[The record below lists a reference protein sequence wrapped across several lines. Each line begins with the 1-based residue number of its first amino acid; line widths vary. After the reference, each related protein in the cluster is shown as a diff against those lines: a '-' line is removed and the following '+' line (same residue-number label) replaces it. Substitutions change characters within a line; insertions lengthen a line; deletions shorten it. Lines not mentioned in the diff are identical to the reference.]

1 MTTTSTHFLFDI
13 LPTNQLHE
21 MEASLENGWGVE
33 SEAPLENRRVL
44 APFPGILIPHM
55 TVPGCWFTK

>member
-1 MTTTSTHFLFDI
+1 MTTTTLFIFDDT
-13 LPTNQLHE
+13 LPTNHLHE

-44 APFPGILIPHM
+44 APVLKLLYPHD
-55 TVPGCWFTK
+55 